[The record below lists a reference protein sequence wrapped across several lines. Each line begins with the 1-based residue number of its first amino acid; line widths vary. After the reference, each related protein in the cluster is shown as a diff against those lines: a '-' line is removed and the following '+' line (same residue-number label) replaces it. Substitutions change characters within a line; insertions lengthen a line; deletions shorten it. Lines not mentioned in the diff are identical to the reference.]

1 MNADLNQYVREAL
14 ARGLSRDAIRSTLT
28 SARWRR
34 DEIDAAL
41 EAWADGEAGLPVPR
55 RRMSLSAREA
65 FLHLVLFAAL
75 YTVAFSTGAILF
87 WIVER
92 YLQDATTYA
101 RSESFEPLRWA
112 VAAVVT
118 AFPIYLWTSSL
129 AARWLA
135 AEPEKRSSGVRR
147 WLTYLTLF
155 VAAQVLIG
163 NFVGV
168 LSSLLAGEQTLRS
181 LLKAAVVFAIAGIV
195 FGHYL
200 SGLRRDEAESDAAG
214 PRRRSVLGLIGAAG
228 VLLTLV
234 AAFLSMGTP
243 QRARTRGLDARRVS
257 DLVQVQGAIER
268 RFDRTGRLPD
278 SIAELEE
285 SNSDG
290 VQHLP
295 TDPLTREP
303 YRYDKVDS
311 LRYRLG
317 AVFETADTLD
327 AWGNP
332 LARRWRHT
340 AGVEM
345 FDRSVEK
352 SARE

>member
-1 MNADLNQYVREAL
+1 MNADLNRYVREAL
-14 ARGLSRDAIRSTLT
+14 ARGLSREAIRSTLAT
-28 SARWRR
+28 ARWRR
-34 DEIDAAL
+34 DEIEAAL
-41 EAWADGEAGLPVPR
+41 EAWGDGEAGLPVPR
-55 RRMSLSAREA
+55 RRMSLDAREA

-75 YTVAFSTGAILF
+75 YTSAFSTGAILF
-87 WIVER
+87 WIIER
-92 YLQDATTYA
+92 YLQDAATYS

-168 LSSLLAGEQTLRS
+168 LSSLLAGEQTSRS
-181 LLKAAVVFAIAGIV
+181 LLKAAVVFAIAGIA

-200 SGLRRDEAESDAAG
+200 GGLRRDEADTDATG
-214 PRRRSVLGLIGAAG
+214 PRKPSVLGLIGAVG
-228 VLLTLV
+228 VFLTLI
-234 AAFLSMGTP
+234 AAFLAMGTP

-268 RFDRTGRLPD
+268 KFDRTNSLPASLAD
-278 SIAELEE
+278 LQEG
-285 SNSDG
+285 NSEGGLHVPD
-290 VQHLP
+290 
-295 TDPLTREP
+295 DPATRVAYFYEQL
-303 YRYDKVDS
+303 DS
-311 LRYRLG
+311 LHYRLG
-317 AVFETADTLD
+317 ASFDTADTLD
-327 AWGNP
+327 ASGNP
-332 LARRWRHT
+332 LARRWRHG
-340 AGVEM
+340 AGLHF
-345 FDRSVEK
+345 FDRSVER